1 MLGEQIWAAVT
12 HVGWRDLLVC
22 LLVLTPLEHLLPAHE
37 KALKLRRGVW
47 TDLAHLFL
55 SGIPIRVGLTL
66 LILGAAMTGAAV
78 VPSGWQA
85 AVRDWPLWLQVIA
98 ATVVADL
105 GFYLAHRAMHRIP
118 FLWRFHAI
126 HHSSEELDWLA
137 AYRVHPVDQ
146 IIVKGTSLVPVYAL
160 GFSAEAILLA
170 AVIYAWQSLLVHS
183 NIRLPLGPLRYW
195 IVGPEFHHWHHANE
209 RAAYDRNFSGQ
220 LPLWDLVFGTALL
233 PGRLPERYGVDDPVP
248 PDWAGQIAYPFR
260 RAREEGA
267 ARAPEAEG

>member
-1 MLGEQIWAAVT
+1 MPGDFLYLAVT
-12 HVGWRDLLVC
+12 HVSWRDLLLC

-37 KALKLRRGVW
+37 KALRLRRGAM
-47 TDLAHLFL
+47 TDVAHLFL
-55 SGIPIRVGLTL
+55 SGIPIRLGLMLLVWTAAVG
-66 LILGAAMTGAAV
+66 GAAV

-85 AVRDWPLWLQVIA
+85 GVQGLPLWVQVIA

-105 GFYLAHRAMHRIP
+105 GFYLSHRAMHRVP
-118 FLWRFHAI
+118 VLWRFHAI
-126 HHSSEELDWLA
+126 HHSSEEMDWLA

-160 GFSAEAILLA
+160 GFSTEAILIS
-170 AVIYAWQSLLVHS
+170 AVIYTWQALLVHS
-183 NIRLPLGPLRYW
+183 NIRLPLGPLRFW

-220 LPLWDLVFGTALL
+220 LPLWDILFRTAHL

-248 PDWAGQIAYPFR
+248 GDWLGQIAYPFR
-260 RAREEGA
+260 RPRPEEG
-267 ARAPEAEG
+267 RAAEGEG